1 MNNPFHEDWLRRFRE
16 DLRTANVD
24 SLTANVEMAGLE
36 VILDPEFCELVCQED
51 DRQVAI
57 LIGSLGE
64 ANSDHK
70 ANFIRLRAAYQYL
83 VDQLDLAT
91 AAAECAVHDNR
102 SVSFYESVLDAAK
115 TKKELKIAKTF
126 ANVDDLQFALQLQV
140 NTGNSSSVFPIL
152 IKWQTIDKSDLPW
165 LKACRTIVKRGE
177 SNVLK
182 GEALRL
188 ATSCEQLITIAPKS
202 QIKVI
207 QEMRIQWAIFAYKGK
222 NGPVAVEAAT
232 QAYSHDPHE
241 ERRFA
246 LAKALILNDQN
257 EAALEHLQN
266 LLVQTL
272 SNSKTKEEQ
281 AIKNKISGFNVLAA
295 EDALIDINKY
305 LKNKGLKPFLM
316 SGTLLGYARQGELL
330 AHDKDVDIG
339 IIGWVN
345 QFTVAEALL
354 EAGHYKLDLTQLT
367 GHNRFLM
374 SAQDLKNG
382 MAIDIFL
389 FHEKNDHFLHGI
401 DFDMNFT
408 QNFKFSKFELKEIE
422 FLDEEFYIPDNIDQ
436 NLKENYGDWK
446 IPAPSYVVT
455 VESPALCDTPKT
467 RGILI
472 YMEILKTIVKGMKP
486 DRINR
491 ILDHLES
498 TQNNILG
505 LDVHQNLRTWCS
517 KQLEQ
522 PVFEREIS
530 L

>member
-1 MNNPFHEDWLRRFRE
+1 
-16 DLRTANVD
+16 
-24 SLTANVEMAGLE
+24 MAGLE

-64 ANSDHK
+64 ANSDQK
-70 ANFIRLRAAYQYL
+70 ANFIRLRAAYQHL

-91 AAAECAVHDNR
+91 AAAECAVHDSR
-102 SVSFYESVLDAAK
+102 SVSFYESVLNAAK
-115 TKKELKIAKTF
+115 TQKELQITKTF
-126 ANVDDLQFALQLQV
+126 ASVDDLQFALQLQV

-152 IKWQTIDKSDLPW
+152 KKWQTIDKSDFPW

-177 SNVLK
+177 SNVLT

-188 ATSCEQLITIAPKS
+188 AKSCEQLIAVAPKS
-202 QIKVI
+202 QYKVV

-222 NGPVAVEAAT
+222 DGTVAVEAAT
-232 QAYSHDPHE
+232 QAYAHDPHE

-246 LAKALILNDQN
+246 LAKALILNGQHD
-257 EAALEHLQN
+257 AALEHLRN
-266 LLVQTL
+266 LLTQTL
-272 SNSKTKEEQ
+272 ANTKTKEEQ
-281 AIKNKISGFNVLAA
+281 AIKNKINGFNVLAA
-295 EDALIDINKY
+295 EDALIDINNHLKY
-305 LKNKGLKPFLM
+305 KGLKPFLM

-339 IIGWVN
+339 IIGWEN

-354 EAGHYKLDLTQLT
+354 EAGHYKFDLTQLT

-389 FHEKNDHFLHGI
+389 FHEKDDHFLHGI

-408 QNFKFSKFELKEIE
+408 QNFKFSKFELKEID
-422 FLDEEFYIPDNIDQ
+422 FLNENFYAPANIDQ

-446 IPAPSYVVT
+446 TPAPSYVVT
-455 VESPALCDTPKT
+455 VESPALCNTPKT

-472 YMEILKTIVKGMKP
+472 YMEILKTIVKGMNP
-486 DRINR
+486 QRIKR
-491 ILDHLES
+491 IMKYLDSNQEFA
-498 TQNNILG
+498 
-505 LDVHQNLRTWCS
+505 LDEKTRQNLYSWLC
-517 KQLEQ
+517 K
-522 PVFEREIS
+522 IKIA
-530 L
+530 

>member
-1 MNNPFHEDWLRRFRE
+1 MNNPFHQDWLRRFRE
-16 DLRTANVD
+16 DLRTGNAD
-24 SLTANVEMAGLE
+24 SLTSNVEMAGLE
-36 VILDPEFCELVCQED
+36 VILDPEFCELACQED

-64 ANSDHK
+64 ANSDQK
-70 ANFIRLRAAYQYL
+70 SNFIRLRATYQHL

-102 SVSFYESVLDAAK
+102 SFSFYESVLNAAK
-115 TKKELKIAKTF
+115 TQKELQITKTF

-152 IKWQTIDKSDLPW
+152 KKWQTIDKSDLPW

-188 ATSCEQLITIAPKS
+188 ATSCEKLIAIAPKS
-202 QIKVI
+202 QNKVA

-222 NGPVAVEAAT
+222 DGVVAVEAAT
-232 QAYSHDPHE
+232 QAYRHAPDD
-241 ERRFA
+241 ERRFS
-246 LAKALILNDQN
+246 LAKALILNGQN
-257 EAALEHLQN
+257 EAALEHLRG
-266 LLVQTL
+266 LLIQSL
-272 SNSKTKEEQ
+272 ANSNTKENQ
-281 AIKNKISGFNVLAA
+281 AIKSQIGGFNVLAA
-295 EDALIDINKY
+295 EDALIDINNH
-305 LKNKGLKPFLM
+305 LKKKGLKPFLM

-339 IIGWVN
+339 IIGWEN

-389 FHEKNDHFLHGI
+389 FHEKDDHFLHGI

-422 FLDEEFYIPDNIDQ
+422 FLDENFYVPANIDQ

-446 IPAPSYVVT
+446 TPAPSYVVT
-455 VESPALCDTPKT
+455 VESPALCDTPET

-486 DRINR
+486 QRINR

-498 TQNNILG
+498 TRNNILG
-505 LDVHQNLRTWCS
+505 LDAHRNLRVWCN
-517 KQLEQ
+517 KQLEK
-522 PVFEREIS
+522 PAPEGVI
-530 L
+530 LL

>member
-246 LAKALILNDQN
+246 LAKA
-257 EAALEHLQN
+257 
-266 LLVQTL
+266 
-272 SNSKTKEEQ
+272 
-281 AIKNKISGFNVLAA
+281 
-295 EDALIDINKY
+295 
-305 LKNKGLKPFLM
+305 
-316 SGTLLGYARQGELL
+316 
-330 AHDKDVDIG
+330 
-339 IIGWVN
+339 
-345 QFTVAEALL
+345 
-354 EAGHYKLDLTQLT
+354 
-367 GHNRFLM
+367 
-374 SAQDLKNG
+374 
-382 MAIDIFL
+382 
-389 FHEKNDHFLHGI
+389 
-401 DFDMNFT
+401 
-408 QNFKFSKFELKEIE
+408 
-422 FLDEEFYIPDNIDQ
+422 
-436 NLKENYGDWK
+436 
-446 IPAPSYVVT
+446 
-455 VESPALCDTPKT
+455 
-467 RGILI
+467 
-472 YMEILKTIVKGMKP
+472 
-486 DRINR
+486 
-491 ILDHLES
+491 
-498 TQNNILG
+498 
-505 LDVHQNLRTWCS
+505 
-517 KQLEQ
+517 
-522 PVFEREIS
+522 
-530 L
+530 